1 MSRTSEPGSI
11 DRSQADEDYPLS
23 AVPPEARQP
32 ILSLAP
38 LLISFTLY
46 SGNLWLGEIVG
57 SAYRFWPDLIR
68 TVLLGNLLVGVYA
81 AAIAYI
87 AANSGLN
94 TVLMARFSFGN
105 LGSRWVDLILGIP
118 QILLYAWGSSLIAQL
133 INQVV
138 GLPLSFNWLI
148 IIFFT
153 YAFCT
158 TAYMGYLAMDWFSRL
173 AVPVMVILL
182 IWSLS
187 IAAGDAGGFSD
198 LQAIIPQKQLSLEEA
213 ITLIFGVLVSGATQ
227 ATNFSRFASNGR
239 QAAQVTL
246 LAFFLGNSL
255 LIFCGACYSIIYGTE
270 QIVQVMT
277 KQELLVWGLAFLF
290 LNMWTSQDKIIY
302 SFSLAGANLFRT
314 KKRNRLV
321 FVGVTIALF
330 LAWGGIDNPMTYL
343 LKLFGTLIP
352 PIGGVIMA
360 DYWLHY
366 QGKFP
371 SLQKQAPA
379 YNRRG
384 LLSYVIA
391 CAIAW
396 YVPGIKPINGMIAAA
411 VLYSLMLGKN
421 RGGDGEM
428 GRWGDGETKR

>member
-32 ILSLAP
+32 IWSLAP

-46 SGNLWLGEIVG
+46 SGNLWLGEIFG

-87 AANSGLN
+87 AASSGLS
-94 TVLMARFSFGN
+94 TALMARFSFGN
-105 LGSRWVDLILGIP
+105 LGSHWVDLILGIP
-118 QILLYAWGSSLIAQL
+118 QILLYGWGSSMVAQL

-138 GLPLSFNWLI
+138 GLPSSLNWLI

-187 IAAGDAGGFSD
+187 IATGDAGGFSG
-198 LQAIIPQKQLSLEEA
+198 LQAIVPQKQLSLEEL
-213 ITLIFGVLVSGATQ
+213 ITLTFGVLVSGATQ
-227 ATNFSRFASNGR
+227 ATNFSRFANNGR
-239 QAAQVTL
+239 QAAQATL
-246 LAFFLGNSL
+246 LVFFLGNSL
-255 LIFCGACYSIIYGTE
+255 LIFGGAYCTLVYGTE
-270 QIVQVMT
+270 HFVQVMT
-277 KQELLVWGLAFLF
+277 QQELLVWGLAFLF
-290 LNMWTSQDKIIY
+290 LNMWTTQDKIIY
-302 SFSLAGANLFRT
+302 SFSVAAANLFRT
-314 KKRNRLV
+314 KKRHRLV
-321 FVGVTIALF
+321 FVGATIALI
-330 LAWGGIDNPMTYL
+330 LAWSGIDNPMSYL
-343 LKLFGTLIP
+343 LDLFGTLIP

-360 DYWLHY
+360 DYWLCY

-371 SLQKQAPA
+371 SLQKQTPA
-379 YNRRG
+379 YNLRG
-384 LLSYVIA
+384 ILAYVIA
-391 CAIAW
+391 CAIAF

-411 VLYSLMLGKN
+411 VIYSLMLGK
-421 RGGDGEM
+421 
-428 GRWGDGETKR
+428 KR